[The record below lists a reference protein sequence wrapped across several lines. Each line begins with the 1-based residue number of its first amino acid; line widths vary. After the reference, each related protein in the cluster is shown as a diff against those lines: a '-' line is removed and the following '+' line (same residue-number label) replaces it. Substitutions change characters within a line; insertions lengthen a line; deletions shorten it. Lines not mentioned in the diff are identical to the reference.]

1 MGSNCFSKLR
11 QSETLLKTLPDQLS
25 FLFFS
30 FWNFNFSFFSSS
42 SYCLYFEMR
51 ISFEDM
57 PKEKLRIMFVT
68 FQLVAQCYFPTFLY
82 ILKHYYWGDMMCK
95 HTPCLQLLEVQG
107 NGLTWDDDLMECL
120 ARLSRTLGISTL
132 SKQAFRDSN
141 ATCFYEEQLWWRVQQ
156 IHENI
161 LSSLCQCVCLYW
173 TNCLVQLKKS
183 MQEFIRIKSNPQQQL
198 RIKDCLI
205 SACSP

>member
-1 MGSNCFSKLR
+1 
-11 QSETLLKTLPDQLS
+11 
-25 FLFFS
+25 
-30 FWNFNFSFFSSS
+30 
-42 SYCLYFEMR
+42 
-51 ISFEDM
+51 
-57 PKEKLRIMFVT
+57 
-68 FQLVAQCYFPTFLY
+68 
-82 ILKHYYWGDMMCK
+82 MMCK

-120 ARLSRTLGISTL
+120 ARLSQTLGISTL

-183 MQEFIRIKSNPQQQL
+183 MQELIRIKSNPQQQL

-205 SACSP
+205 SACSPSSVVMTSCIYIIIFLIIYHCICEASKVYSNLGNHVYYSPNFWFIPSKNKTIRRSNNK